1 MKLFTKVWRTLN
13 YKKKTAHWQ
22 FTHSE
27 VATINYI
34 FYNLPQF
41 LLISIFGNFKKKN
54 AHNTSIKNR
63 LNLSEEKVRDISF
76 IFTKGIKKNSN

>member
-41 LLISIFGNFKKKN
+41 LLISIFGNFKKN
-54 AHNTSIKNR
+54 APIKNR
-63 LNLSEEKVRDISF
+63 LDLIEEKEIFLSF
-76 IFTKGIKKNSN
+76 LPMELKVFKS